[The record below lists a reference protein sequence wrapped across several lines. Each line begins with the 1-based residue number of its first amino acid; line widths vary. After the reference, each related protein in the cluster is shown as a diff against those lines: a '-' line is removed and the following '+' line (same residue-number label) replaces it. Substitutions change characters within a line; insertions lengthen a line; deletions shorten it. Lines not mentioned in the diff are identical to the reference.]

1 MLAIIPARRG
11 SRRLPGKNTRTF
23 IDKPLILWTIKQ
35 AKRVEEFTGVV
46 VTTDDPA
53 VQAICRDHNVRYI
66 ERPKELAA
74 DDSPMWWAVEHV
86 CYSQR
91 WFGPICLLQ
100 PTSPNR
106 TLKQIHG
113 AIDIFNETGNNVTT
127 VWKEGKSNGSIY
139 IRNFHRWD
147 WLGKEIMDAETPDID
162 TQHDWDLAETY
173 MRNKLAAP
181 PHRASEAH

>member
-53 VQAICRDHNVRYI
+53 VQAICREHNTRCI
-66 ERPKELAA
+66 SRPMELARE
-74 DDSPMWWAVEHV
+74 DTPTWWAVEHA
-86 CYSQR
+86 CYTQN
-91 WFGPICLLQ
+91 WYGPVCLLQ

-106 TLKQIHG
+106 TLKQIHN
-113 AIDIFNETGNNVTT
+113 AIDIFNATNQNVTT
-127 VWKEGKSNGSIY
+127 VFSEGEPNGSIY
-139 IRNFHRWD
+139 LRHWKRWD
-147 WLGKEIMDAETPDID
+147 WLGKEIVDAETPDID
-162 TQHDWDLAETY
+162 TQYDWDLAENY
-173 MRNKLAAP
+173 MRQKLAAA
-181 PHRASEAH
+181 PHRTPKTN